1 MDNKF
6 LSVESTE
13 IIEKAIRDTVES
25 CDCEVVE
32 IKYFKEYGRFNVTVY
47 IWSQVGI
54 DLDACESVHNAL
66 NPVLDKYEELFPEEY
81 VLNVSSSGLDRPI
94 VSMDDFRRAMNTEIE
109 VKDDKGKR
117 HGTLIAYD
125 NESFTIK
132 TGDKNPKE
140 IIIAKTNV
148 KIQPYIRF

>member
-6 LSVESTE
+6 LSPEVTE
-13 IIEKAIRDTVES
+13 IIEKAIYETVS
-25 CDCEVVE
+25 SLGCEVVE
-32 IKYFKEYGRFNVTVY
+32 LKYFKEYGRYNLTVY
-47 IWSQVGI
+47 IWSQNGI
-54 DLDACESVHNAL
+54 DLDACEAVHNAL

-94 VSMDDFRRAMNTEIE
+94 VSMDDFRRALNTEIE

-117 HGTLIAYD
+117 HGTLK
-125 NESFTIK
+125 SFDENSFKIII
-132 TGDKNPKE
+132 GDKNPKE
-140 IIIAKTNV
+140 VIITKTNV